1 MRKRTMALTGATG
14 LAVVAVATGGWLA
27 LAPAGA
33 ETTASCDVA
42 YVELST
48 EHEAGATELELELT
62 SNTPGEAWTI
72 RVEHDGRVVH
82 ESERV
87 TDDEAEIDVELRRPV
102 AERAFTVIASPG
114 SGPPCTLTVPPR

>member
-1 MRKRTMALTGATG
+1 MKKRTVGVIGATT
-14 LAVVAVATGGWLA
+14 VAAAALATGGWLV

-42 YVELST
+42 YVEAAT
-48 EHEAGATELELELT
+48 ERDGGATELDLELT
-62 SNTPGEAWTI
+62 SNTPGETWTI

-87 TDDEAEIDVELRRPV
+87 TDAEAEIDVELRRPTS
-102 AERAFTVIASPG
+102 EQSFTVTATPASG
-114 SGPPCTLTVPPR
+114 TACTLTVPAS

>member
-1 MRKRTMALTGATG
+1 MRKRTVAVSGATG
-14 LAVVAVATGGWLA
+14 VAVVAVAAGAWLA

-42 YVELST
+42 YVEVAT
-48 EHEAGATELELELT
+48 EHESGATELELELT

-82 ESERV
+82 ESDRV
-87 TDDEAEIDVELRRPV
+87 TDDDAEIDVELRRPGS
-102 AERAFTVIASPG
+102 ERTFTVLATPASG
-114 SGPPCTLTVPPR
+114 TPCTLSVPPT